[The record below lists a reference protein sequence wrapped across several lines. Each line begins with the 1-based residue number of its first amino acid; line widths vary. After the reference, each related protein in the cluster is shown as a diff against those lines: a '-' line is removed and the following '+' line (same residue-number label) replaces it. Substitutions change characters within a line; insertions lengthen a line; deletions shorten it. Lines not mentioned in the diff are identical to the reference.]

1 MHYCLTRPSTYRV
14 TDGTFL
20 NALEHLVNVL
30 LPQQHL
36 SAIKWQSSVTASE
49 MLDAKLSSHILQPVL
64 LS

>member
-1 MHYCLTRPSTYRV
+1 MGHTTSPGKYRV

-20 NALEHLVNVL
+20 NALEHLVDVL

-36 SAIKWQSSVTASE
+36 SAIKRQSSVTASE
-49 MLDAKLSSHILQPVL
+49 MLDMSSHLLQPVL